1 MGLKLLF
8 FGDLR
13 PIEYEHM
20 FERLWIFLTESLL
33 ALTIF
38 RDDFSASFAALYSAL
53 VFLKCFHWISADRVD
68 YIDQVPPPG
77 PPAWFHIR
85 LGAVLALLT
94 TLDVLLFLYAME
106 HVLVKGVSAM
116 VLFASEFAIL
126 IAAISGTWARYAV
139 GVVDLHRARG
149 RADAPPWEEKSMYL
163 FYIDLAVGKWSS

>member
-1 MGLKLLF
+1 VGFKHLF

-38 RDDFSASFAALYSAL
+38 RDDFSASFLALYSAL

-77 PPAWFHIR
+77 PPAWFHVR

-94 TLDVLLFLYAME
+94 TFDVLLFLYAME
-106 HVLVKGVSAM
+106 HVLAMGVSAM

-126 IAAISGTWARYAV
+126 VAAIGGTWARYAV
-139 GVVDLHRARG
+139 GVADLHRARG

-163 FYIDLAVGKWSS
+163 FYIDLAVGTSSS